1 MKNAKAHQRL
11 GKWLKERRLA
21 AGLSQAQV
29 AGLVG
34 RHKTFVSKYE
44 AGRRLEVEMFV
55 RICEAVKADPHEA
68 VGLISDK

>member
-1 MKNAKAHQRL
+1 MKNADAHRRL
-11 GKWLKERRLA
+11 GGWLKERRLA

-44 AGRRLEVEMFV
+44 AGRRLEIGAFV
-55 RICEAVKADPHEA
+55 AICRAVKADPHDA
-68 VGLISDK
+68 INLLIP

>member
-1 MKNAKAHQRL
+1 MKNTKAHQKL
-11 GKWLKERRLA
+11 GNWLKAKRLA

-44 AGRRLEVEMFV
+44 SGRRLEVEMFV
-55 RICEAVKADPHEA
+55 KICDAVKADPHEA
-68 VGLISDK
+68 IGLISGK